1 VQFES
6 VSEFVAMGGHGLYV
20 WLCYGVAVLVLLANL
35 ILPSIQRRVLLRDLS
50 QRQRRESN
58 QVNTDMQTNKV
69 PDQSVRQSEVDHHA
83 S

>member
-1 VQFES
+1 MQFES